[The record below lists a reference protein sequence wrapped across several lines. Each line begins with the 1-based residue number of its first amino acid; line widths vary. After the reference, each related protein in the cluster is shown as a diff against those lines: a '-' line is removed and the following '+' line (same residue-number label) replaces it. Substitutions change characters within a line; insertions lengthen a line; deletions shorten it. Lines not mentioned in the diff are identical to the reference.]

1 MGVPERFNYGGQAVI
16 EGVMMRGRTSMAVAV
31 RHPNG
36 SVVVHAEPLEK
47 GMYRSPWVQRPLVRG
62 VVMLWDTLA
71 LGMRALAF
79 SANVAAG
86 DESDVASAES
96 GDSADTA
103 QVEAAAK
110 DAFGGGLM
118 WGTLAAALIFGVGIF
133 FVAPLLLTRLVDSL
147 LPSAALSVLFEG
159 LVRIGLFFGYVWL
172 IGQLPDVRRVF
183 AYHGAEHKAINALE
197 AGEPMQ
203 AGRVLPYSVAHP
215 RCGTSF
221 LLFVIVLSILVF
233 VFIGRPP
240 LPIRLA
246 SRVVLVPVIAALAYE
261 LIRFAARHATHP
273 AVRLLL
279 APGLALQALTTRE
292 PDEAQVEVAIA
303 ALERVLDAD
312 KTAQGPATEAAG
324 EAPVAVT

>member
-1 MGVPERFNYGGQAVI
+1 
-16 EGVMMRGRTSMAVAV
+16 MMRGRTSMAVAV

-36 SVVVHAEPLEK
+36 SVIVHGEPLNR
-47 GMYRSPWVQRPLVRG
+47 GLYRSPWAKRPFVRG

-79 SANVAAG
+79 SANVAASE
-86 DESDVASAES
+86 ESQDQGPES
-96 GDSADTA
+96 RADAAGMGTLDSGPGTRDSRAQAD
-103 QVEAAAK
+103 AAAK
-110 DAFGGGLM
+110 EAFGGGLM
-118 WGTLAAALIFGVGIF
+118 WGTLGAALAFGIGLF
-133 FVAPLLLTRLVDSL
+133 FVSPLLVTRVVDPL

-159 LVRIGLFFGYVWL
+159 VVRIALFFGYVWL
-172 IGQLPDVRRVF
+172 IGRLPDVRRVF

-197 AGEPMQ
+197 AGEPMLT
-203 AGRVLPYSVAHP
+203 ARVLRYGVAHP

-221 LLFVIVLSILVF
+221 LLFVVVLSIVVF
-233 VFIGRPP
+233 AFIGRPP
-240 LPIRLA
+240 LPIRLV

-261 LIRFAARHATHP
+261 LIRFAARHHTNR

-303 ALERVLDAD
+303 ALEHVMDAD
-312 KTAQGPATEAAG
+312 RAA
-324 EAPVAVT
+324 EAPAPTEPGSEPVVVT

>member
-1 MGVPERFNYGGQAVI
+1 VE
-16 EGVMMRGRTSMAVAV
+16 
-31 RHPNG
+31 
-36 SVVVHAEPLEK
+36 
-47 GMYRSPWVQRPLVRG
+47 
-62 VVMLWDTLA
+62 
-71 LGMRALAF
+71 
-79 SANVAAG
+79 
-86 DESDVASAES
+86 
-96 GDSADTA
+96 A
-103 QVEAAAK
+103 QGEAAAK
-110 DAFGGGLM
+110 DAFGGALM
-118 WGTLAAALIFGVGIF
+118 WGTLVAALIFGIGIF
-133 FVAPLLLTRLVDSL
+133 FVSPLLLTRLVDSF

-159 LVRIGLFFGYVWL
+159 LVRIAMFFGYIWL
-172 IGQLPDVRRVF
+172 IGRFPDVRRVF

-203 AGRVLPYSVAHP
+203 AGRVLGYSVAHP

-221 LLFVIVLSILVF
+221 LLFVVLLSVVVF
-233 VFIGRPP
+233 VFFGRPP

-279 APGLALQALTTRE
+279 APGLALQSLTTRE
-292 PDEAQVEVAIA
+292 PNEAQVEVAIA

-312 KTAQGPATEAAG
+312 RTAPGPTVEAAD